1 MRQKLA
7 IIGCGNMGGAIAWGI
22 IKSGYMKP
30 ESLVLNRRNTD
41 SLEQF
46 REEGCTVCGDFREAC
61 SKADAV
67 MLAVKPQMLPDIM
80 AELKD
85 VCEDKLFI
93 SIAVGIT
100 VETIQNALCAAPV
113 VRAMPNT
120 PLMVGEGVTAL
131 SVSENCSDEDKAFA
145 AGLFECAGKVVFI
158 EEKLMNAVA
167 GVTSSSIA
175 FFARFI
181 GAISDWAKENGFD
194 YMDEKE
200 LLGLVCGAASGT
212 AKLLWEKDMTPSALV
227 RAVASPKGTT
237 EAGLR
242 SFDEDDLDGS
252 VKRALTASN
261 NRAQEIARMK

>member
-1 MRQKLA
+1 
-7 IIGCGNMGGAIAWGI
+7 MGGAIAWGI

-30 ESLVLNRRNTD
+30 ENLVLNRRNTN
-41 SLEQF
+41 SLRPF
-46 REEGCTVCGDFREAC
+46 KDAGCTVCEDFREAC
-61 SKADAV
+61 KAADAV

-80 AELKD
+80 AQLGD
-85 VCEDKLFI
+85 ICENKLFI

-100 VETIQNALCAAPV
+100 VETIQTALFGAPV
-113 VRAMPNT
+113 VRVMPNT

-131 SVSENCSDEDKAFA
+131 SVSENCSDEDKNFA

-181 GAISDWAKENGFD
+181 GAIADWAKENGFD

-200 LLGLVCGAASGT
+200 LISLVCGAASGT
-212 AKLLWEKDMTPSALV
+212 AKLLCEKGMTPADLV

-242 SFDEDDLDGS
+242 SFDETDLEGS
-252 VKRALTASN
+252 VKRALDASN
-261 NRAQEIARMK
+261 NRAEEIARMK